1 VVETGVVAALTHDG
15 EGIIK
20 VGKTAFVAGALP
32 GETVRFRRTRRH
44 RQHDE
49 AELIEVLERS
59 PTRVEPRCPHFG
71 VCGGCALQHLDTQ
84 AQIRVKEAELR
95 EVLERVARTQPDRW
109 LAPLQ
114 DSVWNYRR
122 RARLGAKY
130 VQKKGRV
137 VIGFRE
143 RAAPYIA
150 MLDGCEV
157 LAEPVGALIPAL
169 SELLTSLEI
178 RDRVP
183 QIEVAAADNAL
194 ALVVR
199 VLAPPGAEDLARLR
213 TFEARHGVRLY
224 LQSGGV
230 ESVSRL
236 PPNPGTDPG
245 AEEDPLH
252 YRLDNGALR
261 IDFRPIDFIQV
272 HAGINQALLNLSLD
286 LLELP
291 AAASVLDLFCGVGNF
306 TLALARRAS
315 EVTGIEGDAGL
326 VDRAQHNAHLNNVE
340 NARFYRADLAQPDAL
355 SASWVPKNPTHV
367 LLDPPRTGAKELI
380 PGLAKLR
387 PLKLLYVSC
396 HQGSLARDLGMLVH
410 DHGMRLRA
418 AGALDMFPHTAHVE
432 SIALLERA

>member
-1 VVETGVVAALTHDG
+1 MPGSGRLDTLPVVETGVVAALTHDG

-32 GETVRFRRTRRH
+32 GERVRFRRTRRH

-150 MLDGCEV
+150 MLDGC
-157 LAEPVGALIPAL
+157 
-169 SELLTSLEI
+169 
-178 RDRVP
+178 
-183 QIEVAAADNAL
+183 
-194 ALVVR
+194 
-199 VLAPPGAEDLARLR
+199 
-213 TFEARHGVRLY
+213 
-224 LQSGGV
+224 
-230 ESVSRL
+230 
-236 PPNPGTDPG
+236 
-245 AEEDPLH
+245 
-252 YRLDNGALR
+252 
-261 IDFRPIDFIQV
+261 
-272 HAGINQALLNLSLD
+272 
-286 LLELP
+286 
-291 AAASVLDLFCGVGNF
+291 
-306 TLALARRAS
+306 
-315 EVTGIEGDAGL
+315 
-326 VDRAQHNAHLNNVE
+326 
-340 NARFYRADLAQPDAL
+340 
-355 SASWVPKNPTHV
+355 
-367 LLDPPRTGAKELI
+367 
-380 PGLAKLR
+380 
-387 PLKLLYVSC
+387 
-396 HQGSLARDLGMLVH
+396 
-410 DHGMRLRA
+410 
-418 AGALDMFPHTAHVE
+418 
-432 SIALLERA
+432 